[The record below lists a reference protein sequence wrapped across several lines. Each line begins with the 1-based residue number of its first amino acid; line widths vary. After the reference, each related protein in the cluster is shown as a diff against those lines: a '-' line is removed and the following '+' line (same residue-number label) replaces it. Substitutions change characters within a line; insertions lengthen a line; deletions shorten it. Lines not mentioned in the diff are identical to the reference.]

1 MVEEQTWLD
10 GTSLRLS
17 RALSGVGF
25 GAEVE
30 ELSIRHLGI
39 APQSRDTR
47 KRVRFLVDLR
57 ILFQSVFGV
66 EALIRSGYAF
76 LGS

>member
-10 GTSLRLS
+10 GTLLRLS
-17 RALSGVGF
+17 RALSSVGF

-39 APQSRDTR
+39 APQSRDAQR
-47 KRVRFLVDLR
+47 RVRFLVDLR

-66 EALIRSGYAF
+66 EALIRSDHRF
-76 LGS
+76 